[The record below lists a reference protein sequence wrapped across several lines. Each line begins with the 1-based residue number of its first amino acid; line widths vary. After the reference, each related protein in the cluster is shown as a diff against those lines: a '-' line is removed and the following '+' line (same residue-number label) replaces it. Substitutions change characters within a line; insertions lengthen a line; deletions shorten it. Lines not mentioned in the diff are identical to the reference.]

1 MLRIYTCH
9 YNKTNTYSYVYYILS
24 LGHTIPSMNEMTL
37 FIIVTTC
44 SFGVVFL
51 CMSITLY
58 LQFQRQQKRNQ
69 QAAMQKKT
77 RYNMSPNI
85 YVAPPPILKSK
96 LDENYTPGHKTYSID
111 KKKPINIY
119 GNHDYDDVDR
129 STVTGPMPTYHTDL
143 FAMLQ
148 SGQSMNRDYSPG
160 EEVPTGTLSRE
171 NTFSNP
177 TYSPQFGLRRNEV
190 GSLPR
195 SVNNHSPGPQ
205 RKLSYDS
212 TFSNQSPRMIRSQR
226 TPTSDT
232 PLITQSPLLRLK
244 LAAYNLNHED

>member
-1 MLRIYTCH
+1 
-9 YNKTNTYSYVYYILS
+9 
-24 LGHTIPSMNEMTL
+24 MTL

-51 CMSITLY
+51 CMAITLY

-69 QAAMQKKT
+69 LANNQKKA

-96 LDENYTPGHKTYSID
+96 LDENYSSGHKTYSID
-111 KKKPINIY
+111 RKNPINIY
-119 GNHDYDDVDR
+119 ANHDYD
-129 STVTGPMPTYHTDL
+129 SGSPGSGTLPGYQNDL
-143 FAMLQ
+143 LSMLQ
-148 SGQSMNRDYSPG
+148 GQSLSRDYSPV

-177 TYSPQFGLRRNEV
+177 TYSPQFGLRRNER
-190 GSLPR
+190 GSLTR
-195 SVNNHSPGPQ
+195 GVNTPSPGPQ
-205 RKLSYDS
+205 RKMSYDS

-232 PLITQSPLLRLK
+232 PLITQSPLLKLK